1 MKKTLRL
8 FSLVLGILAAGTF
21 STLAVDD
28 EGDGKKPGRGSGER
42 GGAERDGKRGG
53 GERGGRRGGAR
64 QIPKEILEKYD
75 KNKDGKLDEDERKAF
90 MEARRAEMIKKYDKD
105 GDGELSDDERKAAME
120 DRRKQGRGRPGGG
133 EGGRPGRPGGKDG
146 KGGGKKPQ
154 A

>member
-21 STLAVDD
+21 STLAD
-28 EGDGKKPGRGSGER
+28 ESDGKKPGRGSGER
-42 GGAERDGKRGG
+42 GGAERDGKRGD

-133 EGGRPGRPGGKDG
+133 EGGRPGRPGGKGG
-146 KGGGKKPQ
+146 KGDGKKPQ

>member
-21 STLAVDD
+21 STLAD
-28 EGDGKKPGRGSGER
+28 ESDGKKPGRG
-42 GGAERDGKRGG
+42 GGERDGKRGD
-53 GERGGRRGGAR
+53 GERGGRRGSAR

-133 EGGRPGRPGGKDG
+133 EGGRPGRPGGKGG
-146 KGGGKKPQ
+146 KGDGKKPQ